1 MSNKWNYDSFTISNA
16 VYIFS
21 FANLHNF
28 EWNEKRGGKNSV
40 EKNNN
45 NFLLT
50 TFCLLTTSS
59 NNSYNIKLNKYK
71 LQNVQNNC
79 NAMCMIMLLLI
90 LPILL
95 CSPFPSALTLPKHR
109 SFSSFRYMQMC
120 TNAAIHTAYNLW
132 PAQQGYQRTFGFT
145 FNPLHSTPLH
155 STLRTCVEG
164 ASYKRTVCTLCV
176 FSIFIIMLHVVYSV
190 ESY

>member
-59 NNSYNIKLNKYK
+59 NNSNNIKLNKYK

-109 SFSSFRYMQMC
+109 SFSSFRFMQTC
-120 TNAAIHTAYNLW
+120 TNAAIHTALK
-132 PAQQGYQRTFGFT
+132 
-145 FNPLHSTPLH
+145 PLAGPTRISANVRIHLQSTALDPTALH
-155 STLRTCVEG
+155 TAYMCWGS
-164 ASYKRTVCTLCV
+164 
-176 FSIFIIMLHVVYSV
+176 
-190 ESY
+190 